1 MSKDAGYAIVSTTVD
16 TEDAAKTLARKLVAA
31 RLAAC
36 VQILPIHSVY
46 RWRGEVEEAAERL
59 LLIKTRA
66 AMFEQIA
73 EAIRAAHPYDVPEI
87 VMTGIAA
94 GADSYLAWLAEAT
107 RSG

>member
-1 MSKDAGYAIVSTTVD
+1 MSKDAGYAIVSTTVGTD
-16 TEDAAKTLARKLVAA
+16 DAAKNLARKLVAA

-46 RWRGEVEEAAERL
+46 RWQGEVEEAAERL

-66 AMFEQIA
+66 VMFESVA
-73 EAIRAAHPYDVPEI
+73 DAIRADHPYDVPEI

-94 GADSYLAWLAEAT
+94 GSDPYLAWLAEAT
-107 RSG
+107 QPD